1 MPEFNHLSNIVWGI
15 IGLIIWS
22 VGFWSFFKSPELAV
36 PKKFVASGGKWKRLL
51 VFTIGIIGWLFI
63 SYSLA
68 GPRLPLGYA
77 DNKKEVND
85 IFFVVDISRSMLAE
99 DFKPNRLE
107 VAKKKIAEFIKLRPK
122 DRIGIIMF
130 SEKAFTLLPLTTDNK
145 LIKEMIGHIKVGLFG
160 GGTNIG
166 DAVGLSVARAAQSL
180 AENKVIILLTDGVSN
195 VGNMTPIQA
204 AEEAKKEN
212 IKVYSIGIGGNRDA
226 KIPTGRGIFGMQYQT
241 IPGGGIDNKTLQSI
255 AKITGGK
262 SYAAANP
269 KALKDVFLEID
280 KLERTEITS
289 TGKMIFKELYYFYLL
304 LGVGFLLFSEFAR
317 VFWLK
322 EVL

>member
-1 MPEFNHLSNIVWGI
+1 MAELHHPWSIIWGI
-15 IGLIIWS
+15 VGLLVWS
-22 VGFWSFFKSPELAV
+22 IGFWNIFKSPELVV
-36 PKKFVASGGKWKRLL
+36 PRRFVRSMGKFKRIFVYSL
-51 VFTIGIIGWLFI
+51 GAIGWLFI

-107 VAKKKIAEFIKLRPK
+107 VAKDKIAEFIKLRPK

-130 SEKAFTLLPLTTDNK
+130 SEKAFTLLPLTTDSK
-145 LIKEMIGHIKVGLFG
+145 LIKEVLTQIKVGLFG

-166 DAVGLSVARAAQSL
+166 DALGLSVARAAQSL

-204 AEEAKKEN
+204 AKEAQKEN

-241 IPGGGIDNKTLQSI
+241 IPGGGIDNKTLQEI
-255 AKITGGK
+255 AKITKGK
-262 SYAAANP
+262 SYAASNP
-269 KALKDVFLEID
+269 KALKDVFSEID

-289 TGKMIFKELYYFYLL
+289 SGKMIYKELYYFYLII
-304 LGVGFLLFSEFAR
+304 GVGLLLLCEAVRR
-317 VFWLK
+317 VWLK